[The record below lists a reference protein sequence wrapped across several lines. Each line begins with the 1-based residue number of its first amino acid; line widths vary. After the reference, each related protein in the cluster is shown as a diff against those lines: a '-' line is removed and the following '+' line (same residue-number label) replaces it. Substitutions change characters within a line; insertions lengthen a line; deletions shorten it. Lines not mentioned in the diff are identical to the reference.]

1 MSIENVDKLS
11 LLMILELNGC
21 FTIRSLGAIEQR
33 RNIKSNLEYDYDTMY
48 ILLCLMFFER
58 GGKPS

>member
-1 MSIENVDKLS
+1 MSIENVDQLS
-11 LLMILELNGC
+11 LLMTFGTKWVLC
-21 FTIRSLGAIEQR
+21 LGAIEQR

-58 GGKPS
+58 GDKPL